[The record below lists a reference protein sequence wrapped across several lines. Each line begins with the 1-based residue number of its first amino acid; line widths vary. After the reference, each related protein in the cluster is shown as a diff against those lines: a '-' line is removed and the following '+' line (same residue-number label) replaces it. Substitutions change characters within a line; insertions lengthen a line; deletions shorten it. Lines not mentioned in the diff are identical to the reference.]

1 MSSIDETGANNG
13 MVMPVAPM
21 MGNNGGGGMFGNNGN
36 DNGWWVILLIIILIG
51 GRNWSGNGNGGGNMY
66 GYVDPSFG
74 IQAGFNQAA
83 LSSGISNIQQDICNG
98 FASVNGNL
106 QNGFF
111 QAEIAN
117 NTRQMADM
125 QQNFA
130 LQSQLAQCCC
140 DNRLATA
147 NLQSTIAQENC
158 ADRQA
163 VNDALMA
170 VTNQMN
176 AGFQAIKDEFC
187 QDRLDRKDEVI
198 ADLRQQINERDRQA
212 SQNAQTATILANN
225 EAQTVALE
233 RYLAPQAQPAYIV
246 QNPNCCYN
254 PNYGGHCCGAMG

>member
-36 DNGWWVILLIIILIG
+36 DGGWWVILLIIILIG
-51 GRNWSGNGNGGGNMY
+51 GRNWGGNGNGGGNMY

-74 IQAGFNQAA
+74 IQAGFNQAS

-98 FASVNGNL
+98 FANVNGNI

-117 NTRQMADM
+117 NSRQMADM

-147 NLQSTIAQENC
+147 NLQATIAQENC

-163 VNDALMA
+163 VNDALIA

-176 AGFQAIKDEFC
+176 AGFQSIKDEFC

-198 ADLRQQINERDRQA
+198 AELRSQLNERDRQA
-212 SQNAQTATILANN
+212 SQNAQTSALIANN
-225 EAQTVALE
+225 EAQTVAIE
-233 RYLAPQAQPAYIV
+233 QYLNPTAHPAYIV
-246 QNPNCCYN
+246 PNPNCCYN
-254 PNYGGHCCGAMG
+254 QSAGCGCVMA